1 MSGMSARLTGAA
13 AGVVAVVVIAS
24 LVLVAPAVAQTP
36 PGNAALP
43 RPAATPRTPDGRV
56 DLNGVYQSSPKR
68 GEWDASAP
76 GQGGGP
82 QNEPPSLL
90 PAARQRAQELL
101 NRRSI
106 DDPTAYCL
114 PSAGPRMT
122 GVILFPIQF
131 VQTPGQ
137 VVIIYEYFNAVR
149 IIPTDG
155 RPHPADAEPTYQG
168 DSVGR
173 WDGDTLVVDV
183 NNFKEGNW
191 LAAGIV
197 SSDKLHITER
207 YTRIDKDQLN
217 YEAVIEDPNLLAKPW
232 TIRRTL
238 MLRDGVRVREYVCA
252 ENNLDPARYQDTEA
266 AVAVHAVARSGS
278 AALTHRTVSNTGGS
292 AVHRNATR
300 SARIPGFRRC

>member
-217 YEAVIEDPNLLAKPW
+217 YEAVIEDPELLAKPW

-238 MLRDGVRVREYVCA
+238 MLREGVRVREYVCA
-252 ENNLDPARYQDTEA
+252 ENNLDPARYQEYLKRPSLFM
-266 AVAVHAVARSGS
+266 RSPDQ
-278 AALTHRTVSNTGGS
+278 AQPR
-292 AVHRNATR
+292 
-300 SARIPGFRRC
+300 

>member
-1 MSGMSARLTGAA
+1 MSGMSSRVRGAA
-13 AGVVAVVVIAS
+13 AGVVAAAVVAS
-24 LVLVAPAVAQTP
+24 LVVVAAKAAQTP

-43 RPAATPRTPDGRV
+43 RPAATPRTPDGKI
-56 DLNGVYQSSPKR
+56 DLSGVYQSSPKR
-68 GEWDASAP
+68 GEWDPSAP
-76 GQGGGP
+76 GEGGGP
-82 QNEPPSLL
+82 QNDPPSLL

-114 PSAGPRMT
+114 PAAGPRMT

-137 VVIIYEYFNAVR
+137 VVIIYEYMNAVR

-155 RPHPADAEPTYQG
+155 RPHPDDAEPTYQG

-173 WDGDTLVVDV
+173 WAGDTLVVDV

-191 LAAGIV
+191 LASGIV

-217 YEAVIEDPNLLAKPW
+217 YEAVIEDPELLAKPW

-238 MLRDGVRVREYVCA
+238 MLREGVRVREYVCA
-252 ENNLDPARYQDTEA
+252 ENNLDPARYQEYLKRPSLFM
-266 AVAVHAVARSGS
+266 RSPDQ
-278 AALTHRTVSNTGGS
+278 APR
-292 AVHRNATR
+292 
-300 SARIPGFRRC
+300 